1 MTSFELWDG
10 MVLLFMT
17 FVEWSNGQY
26 CSSSFS
32 WQSRIT
38 GSSVFQLFMTSVEWW
53 YGERFLFFMTI
64 VGWRVHP
71 CSCCSCSKL
80 FSIVRASTL
89 RNNRLQTDNCTCYSG
104 QLCHTWCVHDSCRFT
119 TVLAIED
126 IVPYVVCVWP
136 LWMHNC
142 SCCLAHDECM
152 TAADT
157 VHCTCCSGYLYLTW
171 YVHDSCKSTTVSV
184 VQRSCTVPSIVCT

>member
-1 MTSFELWDG
+1 MPCIYLPGPAPAVTVANR

-17 FVEWSNGQY
+17 FVEWCNGQY
-26 CSSSFS
+26 CSSS
-32 WQSRIT
+32 WQCRIT

-64 VGWRVHP
+64 VGWRVHR

-89 RNNRLQTDNCTCYSG
+89 RNNRLQTDNCTCYWG
-104 QLCHTWCVHDSCRFT
+104 KLCHTLCVHDSWRFT

-126 IVPYVVCVWP
+126 IVPYMVCAWP

-142 SCCLAHDECM
+142 SCCLAE
-152 TAADT
+152 
-157 VHCTCCSGYLYLTW
+157 LYLTW
-171 YVHDSCKSTTVSV
+171 WVHDSCRYCTLYLLFRISV
-184 VQRSCTVPSIVCT
+184 PNMVCAWKL